1 MALSSCARAHALIN
15 GRAFV
20 TPDNVKAI
28 GPDVLRHRV
37 LLTYEAEADDL
48 DADRVIK
55 QVFERVKTP

>member
-1 MALSSCARAHALIN
+1 MALASCARAHALIN